1 LGCMGAGF
9 LFLNDMFG
17 WERRVNSH
25 TAYLFGALFAIPLA
39 LWELQH
45 PQPIGLEIDHE
56 DLIFLFTNGDYAA
69 EFAALNDAE
78 MKPRDE
84 TGWLESMKLAV
95 RHWRD

>member
-1 LGCMGAGF
+1 MATGF

-17 WERRVNSH
+17 WEHRVNSR
-25 TAYLFGALFAIPLA
+25 TAYMFGALFAIPLA

-45 PQPIGLEIDHE
+45 PQPINLVIEE
-56 DLIFLFTNGDYAA
+56 DLIVLITNEDYAA
-69 EFAALNDAE
+69 EFAALNEVE

-84 TGWLESMKLAV
+84 TGWIESMKLAV